1 MNERRYSVPSLN
13 EPARLHEL
21 ASEDL
26 HAWSIYRQNLNSDF
40 ADSALG
46 AGEKSPLPYGNFQ
59 LRESTVRSI
68 LRHPR
73 YGPKSELTGNMYT
86 YLKFGLPRVF
96 PPVRRDNSSG
106 YDSSEDGSPR
116 APVAGGAKSGVP
128 RSRSETALNVMNNQ
142 PLRSASEAN
151 LLTMAELRPHKRRAF
166 HKILPNL
173 QLRNVHYE
181 KGSNRLLETINLEAR
196 GGDMHGIMA
205 TSRTE
210 GSALLDII
218 SGRQRASKGEVWLNG
233 HCVRPKSLRKHFSVV
248 KLESENFDAS
258 LTAKQT
264 LRFHSWL
271 SNAPSAKVRR
281 AEVEA
286 LLSQLGLSQ
295 VRNTRIGALTHSER
309 IRLQLAC
316 ALLQGCDM
324 IALDDPSRNMD
335 IFDTFFLLEFLRQ
348 WASVGPRI
356 VFLTIHPLTFEIF
369 SMLSRVTLLCAGRLA
384 FTGRRVEMLPYFEQ
398 IEYPCPA
405 FKNPSDYYIDLVTLD
420 DLSAEAMLES
430 SQRIQQLTEVFA
442 NRQPPLS
449 DPGPPLEM
457 PSVAKPPGFFLQI
470 WALLLRGLILR
481 WPLCLVRFSHNL
493 LLCAALSV
501 AIGAIYWDLRN
512 PVASQDSLP
521 DWISFYVVMMGM
533 WNMPLSFW
541 TALAKRPNDKKSIY
555 RPIQAFCK
563 ILLDIPPLLCLA
575 LAFFAPAYAMSGSV
589 TSAPRADLFSIYI
602 GLTLLYALCSHAVM
616 QFFLALT
623 PGSPITGCTMGLGT
637 NWMLLFACGYPLHL
651 DDLAQA
657 WTQYL
662 SPLRWILNTLVHPE
676 LLQVTSVTCRPVQVQ
691 RQDIIVQLP
700 CALNSGLDVL
710 RPLHLSQGWPWNQ
723 SLPFVSSVVA
733 ILTLIWTIFA
743 FIAFSL
749 V

>member
-13 EPARLHEL
+13 EPRLHEL

-106 YDSSEDGSPR
+106 YDSSDDGSPR
-116 APVAGGAKSGVP
+116 APKGGGGGGGVL
-128 RSRSETALNVMNNQ
+128 RSRSETALNVMSNQ

-151 LLTMAELRPHKRRAF
+151 LLSMSELRPKRRTV
-166 HKILPNL
+166 HKSLPNF

-181 KGSNRLLETINLEAR
+181 KGPSRVLETINLEAR
-196 GGDMHGIMA
+196 GGDMLGIMA

-210 GSALLDII
+210 GGALLDII
-218 SGRQRASKGEVWLNG
+218 SGRLRATKGEVWLNG
-233 HCVRPKSLRKHFSVV
+233 RYVRPRALKKHFSVV
-248 KLESENFDAS
+248 KRECENFDAS

-271 SNAPSAKVRR
+271 SNAPNAKVRR

-348 WASVGPRI
+348 WASAGPRI

-384 FTGRRVEMLPYFEQ
+384 FSGRRTEMLPYFEH

-449 DPGPPLEM
+449 DPGPPLEP
-457 PSVAKPPGFFLQI
+457 PSVSKPPGFFLQI

-501 AIGAIYWDLRN
+501 AIGAIFWDLRN
-512 PVASQDSLP
+512 PAASQDSLP
-521 DWISFYVVMMGM
+521 DWLSFYVVMMGM
-533 WNMPLSFW
+533 WNIPLSFW
-541 TALAKRPNDKKSIY
+541 TALAKRPNDKNCIWQ
-555 RPIQAFCK
+555 PVQALCK
-563 ILLDIPPLLCLA
+563 VLLDIPPLLCLS

-589 TSAPRADLFSIYI
+589 TAPPRADLFSIYI
-602 GLTLLYALCSHAVM
+602 GISMLYALCSHAAM

-623 PGSPITGCTMGLGT
+623 PKSPIMGCTLALGT
-637 NWMLLFACGYPLHL
+637 NWVLLFSCGYPLHL
-651 DDLAQA
+651 QDLGQA
-657 WTQYL
+657 WMQFV
-662 SPLRWILNTLVHPE
+662 SPVRWVLDALVRPE

-710 RPLHLSQGWPWNQ
+710 RPLHLSDGWPWNEP
-723 SLPFVSSVVA
+723 LPVLSSAVA
-733 ILTLIWTIFA
+733 ILTLVWTIFA
-743 FIAFSL
+743 YFAL
-749 V
+749 ALN